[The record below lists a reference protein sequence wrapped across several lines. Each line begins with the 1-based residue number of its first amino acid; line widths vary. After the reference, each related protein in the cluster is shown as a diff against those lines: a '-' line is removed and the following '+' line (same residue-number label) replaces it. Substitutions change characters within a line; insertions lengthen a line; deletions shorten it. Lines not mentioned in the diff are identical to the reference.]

1 MAPSLSF
8 GLTKRYVAFFDTH
21 GAPVWWYRADAAPSV
36 VKLLPDDSVA
46 LAPSSGGYAVRDAP
60 FEVRRLDGTLLRT
73 IGTVG
78 TPTDD
83 HELQELPNG
92 NYVVVSYPPRD
103 HVDLSAHGGP
113 SDATVV
119 DAEIQEVDPEG
130 SLVWSWN
137 SKDHIALAETG
148 RWWPSVISGR
158 RTLPDGRTAYD
169 PVHINA
175 VEPDGDGLLV
185 SMRHN
190 DSVYRIARSD
200 GHVDWK
206 LGGTTVPESLSVT
219 GEPNANVLGGQHDVR
234 RLSDGTITVHDNG
247 TGLGRA
253 PRAVRYDVDPST
265 REATRLEVL
274 ADSEVT
280 TSGCCGSARKLDSG
294 GWLASWGG
302 NPSVVEYGS
311 NGARLIAFTF
321 VTYFSHRALPVAPGR
336 LSAGALRAGMDA
348 MFPRE

>member
-1 MAPSLSF
+1 M
-8 GLTKRYVAFFDTH
+8 
-21 GAPVWWYRADAAPSV
+21 
-36 VKLLPDDSVA
+36 
-46 LAPSSGGYAVRDAP
+46 RDAP

-158 RTLPDGRTAYD
+158 RTLPDGRTAST
-169 PVHINA
+169 PCT
-175 VEPDGDGLLV
+175 
-185 SMRHN
+185 SMPSSRMATAY
-190 DSVYRIARSD
+190 SSQCAI
-200 GHVDWK
+200 
-206 LGGTTVPESLSVT
+206 TTPSTASRGAT
-219 GEPNANVLGGQHDVR
+219 AMSIGSSRDHCPGEPERDGRAERERAGGQHDVR